1 MAPVNIESTL
11 QEQAADR
18 QCCEIGD
25 GRDHLTALIV
35 LEPALAARPD
45 AAHEVARHV
54 AAVNERLSAAAQ
66 LVAFTIVA
74 GERTVA
80 GEELTPTL
88 KIRRATIEKNTPRR
102 SEPCTRDH
110 PATAPHTATH
120 DCGRLDL
127 RPSRARSG
135 RGPSVLPALTRAPAF
150 AHRRGGGPAPSPGR
164 QRRGLDQGHATA
176 TNRVADASIALGR
189 YIDWCL
195 AESTDQPLRAVRD
208 DRPPRRSP
216 HRRARHRPTSSWRR
230 GAHAWSAA
238 ARGRRVP
245 RPSPLRFRHW
255 SPRVPESKGN
265 RRSSAAIHAQGANSV
280 ASKSPCYSAAFRVD
294 PSRRAAGSH
303 PGGRGFESP

>member
-1 MAPVNIESTL
+1 MAPVNIESML
-11 QEQAADR
+11 GEQAADR
-18 QCCEIGD
+18 QCCDIGD
-25 GRDHLTALIV
+25 GRDRLTALIV

-74 GERTVA
+74 GEWTVA

-135 RGPSVLPALTRAPAF
+135 RHAVVL
-150 AHRRGGGPAPSPGR
+150 RR
-164 QRRGLDQGHATA
+164 
-176 TNRVADASIALGR
+176 
-189 YIDWCL
+189 
-195 AESTDQPLRAVRD
+195 
-208 DRPPRRSP
+208 
-216 HRRARHRPTSSWRR
+216 RRAC
-230 GAHAWSAA
+230 A
-238 ARGRRVP
+238 
-245 RPSPLRFRHW
+245 
-255 SPRVPESKGN
+255 
-265 RRSSAAIHAQGANSV
+265 RSSSV
-280 ASKSPCYSAAFRVD
+280 AGVC
-294 PSRRAAGSH
+294 
-303 PGGRGFESP
+303 

>member
-135 RGPSVLPALTRAPAF
+135 RGAGVSFPAGLVPARREERASHPQ
-150 AHRRGGGPAPSPGR
+150 GPTG
-164 QRRGLDQGHATA
+164 
-176 TNRVADASIALGR
+176 
-189 YIDWCL
+189 
-195 AESTDQPLRAVRD
+195 
-208 DRPPRRSP
+208 
-216 HRRARHRPTSSWRR
+216 
-230 GAHAWSAA
+230 A
-238 ARGRRVP
+238 ARAGRVFDFLAHFWRIEVI
-245 RPSPLRFRHW
+245 
-255 SPRVPESKGN
+255 EM
-265 RRSSAAIHAQGANSV
+265 A
-280 ASKSPCYSAAFRVD
+280 C
-294 PSRRAAGSH
+294 
-303 PGGRGFESP
+303 

>member
-74 GERTVA
+74 GEWTVA

-135 RGPSVLPALTRAPAF
+135 R
-150 AHRRGGGPAPSPGR
+150 SPG
-164 QRRGLDQGHATA
+164 
-176 TNRVADASIALGR
+176 
-189 YIDWCL
+189 
-195 AESTDQPLRAVRD
+195 
-208 DRPPRRSP
+208 
-216 HRRARHRPTSSWRR
+216 
-230 GAHAWSAA
+230 
-238 ARGRRVP
+238 ARGRSGRVFVTLALVREAVVDSKHP
-245 RPSPLRFRHW
+245 AGASARSHVRVLVAQSRSPAVADIIGARLAW
-255 SPRVPESKGN
+255 TVAMI
-265 RRSSAAIHAQGANSV
+265 SSVSM
-280 ASKSPCYSAAFRVD
+280 PCR
-294 PSRRAAGSH
+294 
-303 PGGRGFESP
+303 